1 MATTTEL
8 TVKRR
13 RSPLVAMPTAED
25 REAAF
30 RRATRHSR
38 FVRIL
43 RVALPVTAVALFA
56 TYGISVEM
64 TITDNSGGKL
74 SVSIPTMIG
83 EDLTMNN
90 PEYQGYN
97 KDGSRYIV
105 RAETARQDIRQTGP
119 VRLDVIR
126 ASLTQPDSTVT
137 VLNGRRGDYETKS
150 GVLRLYD
157 GIDIASQSGMKA
169 KLSTATVQ
177 TKEGLVTSN
186 EPVLVTMPTGQLR
199 GNRMEMRQKSR
210 EVTFLDGVTARLVP
224 EEKPAGQQQV
234 PATAAGQT
242 PALLSAS
249 NQPVD
254 VVSQRLDVDDN
265 RKIATFRGNVKAVQG
280 DATLVAPELEV
291 HYEQPPGQT
300 AGQGQS
306 AAAAPQGRLNKL
318 VARTDITLTRGSDVV
333 TAREAIFEAAVNRA
347 YLLGGVVIT
356 SPPDRRATGERAEI
370 DTQTNQIRLAG
381 TVVLAAGDDRRATAD
396 VADID
401 QKSDV
406 AVLTGQSVV
415 VTQGQNVLKG
425 KRLNIDRKAGTSEMT
440 APGERVAA
448 HFVRAQTDQRGKQAT
463 PSAPA
468 LALGGANFS
477 TDPNAPIDLESD
489 NLFINDNAKT
499 ATFRGDV
506 RVVQGDFVVRTP
518 ELVAT
523 YTGQATM
530 ADQPSAPKGK
540 KAAGE
545 GEGTQLQTLRA
556 NRKVLI
562 TSQDNQS
569 VTGDWALFDVKAN
582 LVTVGG
588 DVVLTQGRNVIRG
601 PKLVIDMV
609 TGQSRMEQVGGVASA
624 PGDGNAQTNAK
635 AIGDGACGG
644 RMCAVFYPKELKEIQ
659 EKQRSEQQQGA
670 TRKAAPAAPPSGGG
684 SATSGWST
692 DTDRASRSN

>member
-25 REAAF
+25 RAVAF

-38 FVRIL
+38 LVRIL
-43 RVALPVTAVALFA
+43 RVGLPVTAVALFA
-56 TYGISVEM
+56 TYGISMKM
-64 TITDNSGGKL
+64 TITDSTGGTL
-74 SVSIPTMIG
+74 SVSIPTIIG

-126 ASLTQPDSTVT
+126 ANLTQPDSTVT
-137 VLNGRRGDYETKS
+137 VLNGRRGDFETKS
-150 GVLRLYD
+150 GVLRLFD

-169 KLSTATVQ
+169 QLSTATVQ

-224 EEKPAGQQQV
+224 EEKPAGQAPVQ
-234 PATAAGQT
+234 PAASGQT
-242 PALLSAS
+242 PAILTAS

-254 VVSQRLDVDDN
+254 VVSERLDVDDN
-265 RKIATFRGNVKAVQG
+265 KKIATFRGSVKAVQG

-291 HYEQPPGQT
+291 HYEQPPGQ
-300 AGQGQS
+300 AQPA

-333 TAREAIFEAAVNRA
+333 TAREAIFEAAANRA
-347 YLLGGVVIT
+347 YLLGGVVIN

-370 DTQTNQIRLAG
+370 DTATNQIRLAG
-381 TVVLAAGDDRRATAD
+381 SVVLAAGDDRRATAD

-401 QKSDV
+401 QKADV

-425 KRLNIDRKAGTSEMT
+425 LRLSIDRKAGTSEMI
-440 APGERVAA
+440 APGSRVEA
-448 HFVRAQTDQRGKQAT
+448 HFVRPQTDQRKQAT

-468 LALGGANFS
+468 LAIGGASFA

-489 NLFINDNAKT
+489 NLVINDNAKT

-506 RVVQGDFVVRTP
+506 RVVQGEFVVRTP
-518 ELVAT
+518 ELVAS
-523 YTGQATM
+523 YTGQASL
-530 ADQPSAPKGK
+530 ADQQPAPKGK
-540 KAAGE
+540 RAAGE

-569 VTGDWALFDVKAN
+569 VTGDWALFDVKGN
-582 LVTVGG
+582 IVTVGG

-624 PGDGNAQTNAK
+624 GGEGNAQSNAK
-635 AIGDGACGG
+635 AIGEGACGG

-670 TRKAAPAAPPSGGG
+670 TRKAAPAAPPASSG